1 MFEALVNWIPQG
13 ILLAGYV
20 FLGLLFFRVLCALLE
35 TPDALGDLFAGCAEG
50 SHHLSRY
57 LLTFGPMV
65 LAVKFLGGILTGDS
79 IEDVRAAVQFSG
91 WIDIEEV
98 TGAFSVAYL
107 LAKVTNGQI
116 LTLFGRR
123 RFE

>member
-1 MFEALVNWIPQG
+1 MFESLVNLIPQG

-20 FLGLLFFRVLCALLE
+20 FLGLLFVRILCALLE
-35 TPDALGDLFAGCAEG
+35 TPDLLGNLFADRFGG
-50 SHHLSRY
+50 THHVSRY
-57 LLTFGPMV
+57 LLTFGPLM
-65 LAVKFLGGILTGDS
+65 LAVKFLGGILTADS
-79 IEDVRAAVQFSG
+79 IEEVRAAVQFSG
-91 WIDIEEV
+91 WIDIEEA